1 MIEPLIV
8 VVVVVVVL
16 TVECLRKYVSKK
28 ILGSR

>member
-1 MIEPLIV
+1 MIEPLI